1 MASDHFSLVRAHSAQ
16 VQPSFSL
23 QRFQSYRMKGKVVP
37 CAGTEGGK
45 RRAGKPS
52 LRESFVFLT
61 QSRQIRCLAVMA
73 LAQGL
78 STNLIEIA
86 WKSHLHMLHP
96 SPAAYS
102 VSTRLPSMPWLT
114 VSLTLGTILLGFQ
127 LIRHLFKLV

>member
-1 MASDHFSLVRAHSAQ
+1 M
-16 VQPSFSL
+16 
-23 QRFQSYRMKGKVVP
+23 Y
-37 CAGTEGGK
+37 
-45 RRAGKPS
+45 
-52 LRESFVFLT
+52 LT

-102 VSTRLPSMPWLT
+102 VSISLPL
-114 VSLTLGTILLGFQ
+114 VSLALQFRLSCGQ
-127 LIRHLFKLV
+127 V

>member
-1 MASDHFSLVRAHSAQ
+1 MECECSECAGA
-16 VQPSFSL
+16 
-23 QRFQSYRMKGKVVP
+23 KGK
-37 CAGTEGGK
+37 GRG
-45 RRAGKPS
+45 GKPS
-52 LRESFVFLT
+52 LREAFVYLT

-102 VSTRLPSMPWLT
+102 VSSLVHRIVRLKSFAACATLSQLSSQDLRR
-114 VSLTLGTILLGFQ
+114 SLAVLMAAGTSFSSNATTS
-127 LIRHLFKLV
+127 

>member
-1 MASDHFSLVRAHSAQ
+1 M
-16 VQPSFSL
+16 
-23 QRFQSYRMKGKVVP
+23 
-37 CAGTEGGK
+37 
-45 RRAGKPS
+45 
-52 LRESFVFLT
+52 FLT

-102 VSTRLPSMPWLT
+102 VSSTSPLVSRPERLWTGCKTLLRRSTWVWGL
-114 VSLTLGTILLGFQ
+114 SLVVLAGGGRQRRVEQCYASICTNILC
-127 LIRHLFKLV
+127 I

>member
-1 MASDHFSLVRAHSAQ
+1 MHSSTLRITEGECDACAGE
-16 VQPSFSL
+16 
-23 QRFQSYRMKGKVVP
+23 KGK
-37 CAGTEGGK
+37 GRK
-45 RRAGKPS
+45 GKPS
-52 LRESFVFLT
+52 LREAFVYLT

-102 VSTRLPSMPWLT
+102 VSSLLHLT
-114 VSLTLGTILLGFQ
+114 FRPQCSWTAYAVLLHFSLAD
-127 LIRHLFKLV
+127 

>member
-1 MASDHFSLVRAHSAQ
+1 M
-16 VQPSFSL
+16 
-23 QRFQSYRMKGKVVP
+23 Y
-37 CAGTEGGK
+37 
-45 RRAGKPS
+45 
-52 LRESFVFLT
+52 LT

-102 VSTRLPSMPWLT
+102 VS
-114 VSLTLGTILLGFQ
+114 
-127 LIRHLFKLV
+127 HLSHSCASIQCDDERWHCVATPLCR